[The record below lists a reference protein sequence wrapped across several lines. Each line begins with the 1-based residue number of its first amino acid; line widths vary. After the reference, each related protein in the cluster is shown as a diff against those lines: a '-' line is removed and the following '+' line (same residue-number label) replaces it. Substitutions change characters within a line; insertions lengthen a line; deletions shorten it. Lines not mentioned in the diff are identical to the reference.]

1 VTQPSTVDVEKIH
14 AVAPATPG
22 KRRYRPD
29 TGVRLTPAERA
40 ARGKAARAEVP
51 RSAHAVWEPPDHRP
65 DPVSLLLDQDATRVA
80 ELVPVRY
87 GRMLISPFTFYRGA
101 AAVMAS
107 DLASTPR
114 SGLITQICGDAHL
127 SNFGAFASPER
138 RLVFDVNDFDETLP
152 GPWEWDVKRLGTSL
166 MVAGRDN
173 GHDEAERAAVVM
185 AMVRRYRDTMRTF
198 AGMANLDVWYA
209 HLPVDAIID
218 SIRDQVDPEA
228 LRRVERTAQK
238 AQTHDSHQAMSKLTV
253 MVDGEPRFAS
263 RPPLL
268 TPVEELLPD
277 AQHEQLHAA
286 LTRVLSTYRRT
297 LPADRRA
304 LLAQYRAVHLARKV
318 VGVGSVGLRAYVA
331 LLMGR
336 DGKDPLFLQLKEAES
351 SVLEGHL
358 APSEYVNHGQRVVV
372 GQHMMQ
378 GVSDIFLGWERIK
391 GLQDGRDRDFYV
403 RQLRDWK
410 MSIAPEALTPAG
422 MAVYGEACAWT
433 LARAHAR
440 SGDRIAISS
449 YLGTGDQFDR
459 AITAFSERYADQSER
474 DFASLQEAAKDG
486 RVQPWTPD

>member
-1 VTQPSTVDVEKIH
+1 
-14 AVAPATPG
+14 
-22 KRRYRPD
+22 
-29 TGVRLTPAERA
+29 
-40 ARGKAARAEVP
+40 
-51 RSAHAVWEPPDHRP
+51 
-65 DPVSLLLDQDATRVA
+65 
-80 ELVPVRY
+80 
-87 GRMLISPFTFYRGA
+87 
-101 AAVMAS
+101 
-107 DLASTPR
+107 
-114 SGLITQICGDAHL
+114 
-127 SNFGAFASPER
+127 
-138 RLVFDVNDFDETLP
+138 
-152 GPWEWDVKRLGTSL
+152 
-166 MVAGRDN
+166 
-173 GHDEAERAAVVM
+173 
-185 AMVRRYRDTMRTF
+185 
-198 AGMANLDVWYA
+198 
-209 HLPVDAIID
+209 
-218 SIRDQVDPEA
+218 
-228 LRRVERTAQK
+228 
-238 AQTHDSHQAMSKLTV
+238 
-253 MVDGEPRFAS
+253 
-263 RPPLL
+263 LL

-277 AQHEQLHAA
+277 AHHEQLHAA

-304 LLAQYRAVHLARKV
+304 LLGQYRAVHLARKV

-331 LLMGR
+331 LLLGR

-422 MAVYGEACAWT
+422 MAVYGESCAWT

-449 YLGTGDQFDR
+449 YLGTGEQFDR

-486 RVQPWTPD
+486 RIQPWTPD

>member
-1 VTQPSTVDVEKIH
+1 MTEARPVDAKKIH
-14 AVAPATPG
+14 AQAPAAPG
-22 KRRYRPD
+22 KRRFRPD

-40 ARGKAARAEVP
+40 ARGKAARSEVP
-51 RSAHAVWEPPDHRP
+51 RSAHGVWEPPATRP
-65 DPVSLLLDQDATRVA
+65 DPVDTLLAQDPVRVA

-87 GRMLISPFTFYRGA
+87 GRMLTSPFAFYRGA

-152 GPWEWDVKRLGTSL
+152 GPWEWDLKRLGASL
-166 MVAGRDN
+166 VVAGRDN
-173 GHDEAERAAVVM
+173 GHTDEERASVVM
-185 AMVRRYRDTMRTF
+185 TMVRWYRETMRKFSSDT
-198 AGMANLDVWYA
+198 NLEVWYA
-209 HLPVDAIID
+209 HLAVDEVIGR
-218 SIRDQVDPEA
+218 IREQIDPEA
-228 LRRVERTAQK
+228 VRRFERTAEK
-238 AQTHDSHQAMSKLTV
+238 AHTHDAHQAMSKLTEE
-253 MVDGEPRFAS
+253 VDGEPRFAN

-268 TPVEELLPD
+268 VPVEELLPD
-277 AQHEQLHAA
+277 SDQDQLHDA
-286 LTRVLSTYRRT
+286 LVRVLATYRRT

-304 LLAQYRAVHLARKV
+304 LLGQYRAVHLARKV

-331 LLMGR
+331 LLLGR
-336 DGKDPLFLQLKEAES
+336 DGEDPLFLQLKEAEA

-391 GLQDGRDRDFYV
+391 GLQDGKDRDFYV

-410 MSIAPEALTPAG
+410 MSIPPETLTPEG
-422 MAVYGEACAWT
+422 MAIYGATCAWT

-449 YLGTGDQFDR
+449 YMGTGPSFDH
-459 AITAFSERYADQSER
+459 AITAFSESYADQSER
-474 DFASLQEAAKDG
+474 DFALLQEAAKGG
-486 RVQPWTPD
+486 RIQPWTPD